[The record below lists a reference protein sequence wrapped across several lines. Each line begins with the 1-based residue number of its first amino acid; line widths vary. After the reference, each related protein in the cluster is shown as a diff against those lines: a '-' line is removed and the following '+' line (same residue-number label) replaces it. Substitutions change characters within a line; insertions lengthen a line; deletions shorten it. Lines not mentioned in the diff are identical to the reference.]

1 VLRTLLIGALWGA
14 LENLNMVVQRILLSN
29 SAGSS
34 NSGTLESKNLA
45 NGEELALAE
54 ELVRLSRLT
63 LVLTFKAVQDLG
75 EKDQLLSLMNQD
87 LVTEE
92 ERQWLLAATP
102 GKDCSIDAHTRMFDL
117 LCECC
122 LRRSYCAVCHN
133 RELIP

>member
-1 VLRTLLIGALWGA
+1 
-14 LENLNMVVQRILLSN
+14 MVVQRILLSN

-102 GKDCSIDAHTRMFDL
+102 GKNCAIDAATRMCGL
-117 LCECC
+117 LCVCC
-122 LRRSYCAVCHN
+122 LASKFSSISHAV
-133 RELIP
+133 